1 MSGPSDI
8 SSDAAPSDAV
18 RRTVLLADDEPLA
31 RRRLRALLARHPQF
45 EVVAEC
51 EDGVEAVER
60 ILAER
65 PDLVFLDIHMPEL
78 DGVAVAEALVAEGA
92 RGGPVPVIV
101 FVTAY
106 DAHAVRA
113 FDLNA
118 VDYVLKPIDVER
130 FDRALARADAQVAAR
145 RGDRAPSSDA
155 DAALRA
161 VLAELRP
168 AATYPARFVVRDA
181 KGLYFVRADEIDRV
195 DADGNY
201 VGLWAHG
208 RRHLVRETMKGI
220 EAKLDP
226 ARFVRVHRSSIVN
239 VDRVRRLEPWAH
251 GEYVITMEDG
261 TKITSSRTHGG
272 RLQELLR

>member
-1 MSGPSDI
+1 MT
-8 SSDAAPSDAV
+8 APPAPPV

-31 RRRLRALLARHPQF
+31 RRRLRALLARHPRY

-51 EDGVEAVER
+51 EDGVEAVEQM
-60 ILAER
+60 LTLR

-78 DGVAVAEALVAEGA
+78 DGVAVAEALLAEA
-92 RGGPVPVIV
+92 ERGGAVPAVV

-118 VDYVLKPIDVER
+118 VDYVLKPVDVER
-130 FDRALARADAQVAAR
+130 FDRALARAGERLDVR
-145 RGDRAPSSDA
+145 RDGAPPA
-155 DAALRA
+155 IDAAVRA
-161 VLAELRP
+161 ALAELRP
-168 AATYPARFVVRDA
+168 PADYPARFVVRDA
-181 KGLYFVRADEIDRV
+181 KGLYFVRADDIERV
-195 DADGNY
+195 DAEGNY
-201 VGLWAHG
+201 VGLWAGG

-226 ARFVRVHRSSIVN
+226 ARFVRVHRSAIVN
-239 VDRVRRLEPWAH
+239 VDCVRRLEPWAH
-251 GEYVITMEDG
+251 GEYVITMADG
-261 TKITSSRTHGG
+261 TKLTSSRTHGG

>member
-1 MSGPSDI
+1 M
-8 SSDAAPSDAV
+8 SDAAQA

-31 RRRLRALLARHPQF
+31 RRRLRALLARHPQYD
-45 EVVAEC
+45 VIAEC

-78 DGVAVAEALVAEGA
+78 DGVAVAEALMAEGA
-92 RGGPVPVIV
+92 RGGAVPVIV

-145 RGDRAPSSDA
+145 RADRASASAVGGDP

-201 VGLWAHG
+201 VGLWVRG
-208 RRHLVRETMKGI
+208 RRHLLRETMKGI

-239 VDRVRRLEPWAH
+239 VDRVKRMEPWAH

-261 TKITSSRTHGG
+261 TKITSSRTHGT

>member
-1 MSGPSDI
+1 VTTY
-8 SSDAAPSDAV
+8 A
-18 RRTVLLADDEPLA
+18 VLLADDEPLA
-31 RRRLRALLARHPQF
+31 RRRLRALLARHAGYA
-45 EVVAEC
+45 VVGEC
-51 EDGVEAVER
+51 EDGAEALER
-60 ILAER
+60 IAELR

-78 DGVAVAEALVAEGA
+78 DGVAVAEAVAA
-92 RGGPVPVIV
+92 QDAALAPAIV

-118 VDYVLKPIDVER
+118 VDYVLKPVDVER
-130 FDRALARADAQVAAR
+130 FDRALARASARLAAR
-145 RGDRAPSSDA
+145 RAGDAGAQDGDP
-155 DAALRA
+155 ALRA

-168 AATYPARFVVRDA
+168 APQYPARFVVRDA
-181 KGLYFVRADEIDRV
+181 KGLYFVKADEIERV
-195 DADGNY
+195 DAEGNY
-201 VGLWAHG
+201 VGLWARG

-220 EAKLDP
+220 EGKLDP

-272 RLQELLR
+272 RLQDLLR

>member
-1 MSGPSDI
+1 MT
-8 SSDAAPSDAV
+8 AL
-18 RRTVLLADDEPLA
+18 TVLLADDEPLA
-31 RRRLRALLARHPQF
+31 RRRLRALLARHADYD
-45 EVVAEC
+45 VVAEC

-60 ILAER
+60 ILALR

-78 DGVAVAEALVAEGA
+78 DGVAVAEALAAEA
-92 RGGPVPVIV
+92 ERGGAVPVLV

-130 FDRALARADAQVAAR
+130 FDRALARAGERIAAR
-145 RGDRAPSSDA
+145 RAAVGSGDAPAA

-168 AATYPARFVVRDA
+168 ASTYPARFVVRDS
-181 KGLYFVRADEIDRV
+181 KGLYFVRADEIDHV

-201 VGLWAHG
+201 VGLWARG
-208 RRHLVRETMKGI
+208 RRHLLRETMKGI

-226 ARFVRVHRSSIVN
+226 ARFVRVHRSAIVN
-239 VDRVRRLEPWAH
+239 VDRVKRLEPWAH

-261 TKITSSRTHGG
+261 ARITSSRTHGT

>member
-1 MSGPSDI
+1 MTTPDP
-8 SSDAAPSDAV
+8 A

-31 RRRLRALLARHPQF
+31 RRRLRALLARHA
-45 EVVAEC
+45 EYDVIAEC

-60 ILAER
+60 ILALR

-78 DGVAVAEALVAEGA
+78 DGVAVAEALAAEA
-92 RGGPVPVIV
+92 ERGGAVPVLV

-130 FDRALARADAQVAAR
+130 FDRSLARASDRIAAR
-145 RGDRAPSSDA
+145 RASAASGDASSDA

-168 AATYPARFVVRDA
+168 AAPYPARFVVRDA
-181 KGLYFVRADEIDRV
+181 KGLYFVRADEIDHV

-201 VGLWAHG
+201 VGLWARG
-208 RRHLVRETMKGI
+208 RRHLLRETMKGI

-226 ARFVRVHRSSIVN
+226 ARFVRVHRSAIVN
-239 VDRVRRLEPWAH
+239 VDRVKRLEPWAH

>member
-1 MSGPSDI
+1 MTAPP
-8 SSDAAPSDAV
+8 DAA

-31 RRRLRALLARHPQF
+31 RRRLRALLARHAAY
-45 EVVAEC
+45 EVIGEC
-51 EDGVEAVER
+51 EDGVEAVEQV
-60 ILAER
+60 LTLR

-78 DGVAVAEALVAEGA
+78 DGVAVAEALAAEA
-92 RGGPVPVIV
+92 ERGGAVPVLV

-130 FDRALARADAQVAAR
+130 FDRALARAGERIAAR
-145 RGDRAPSSDA
+145 RSSAASGDAPSDA

-168 AATYPARFVVRDA
+168 AAEYPARFVVRDA

-195 DADGNY
+195 DAEGNY
-201 VGLWAHG
+201 VGLWVRG
-208 RRHLVRETMKGI
+208 RRHLLRETMKGI
-220 EAKLDP
+220 EGKLDP
-226 ARFVRVHRSSIVN
+226 ARFVRVHRSAIVN

-261 TKITSSRTHGG
+261 TKVTSSRTHGG

>member
-1 MSGPSDI
+1 MTTP
-8 SSDAAPSDAV
+8 DAA

-31 RRRLRALLARHPQF
+31 RRRLRALLARHA
-45 EVVAEC
+45 EYDVIAEC

-60 ILAER
+60 ILALR

-78 DGVAVAEALVAEGA
+78 DGVAVAEALAAEA
-92 RGGPVPVIV
+92 ERGGQVPVIV

-106 DAHAVRA
+106 DVHAVRA

-118 VDYVLKPIDVER
+118 VDYLLKPVDVER
-130 FDRALARADAQVAAR
+130 FDRALARAASRLEVRRAAAPPADVDA
-145 RGDRAPSSDA
+145 S
-155 DAALRA
+155 LRA

-168 AATYPARFVVRDA
+168 QSRFPARFVVRDA
-181 KGLYFVRADEIDRV
+181 KGLYFVRADEIDHV

-201 VGLWAHG
+201 VGLWARG
-208 RRHLVRETMKGI
+208 RRHLLRETMKGI

-226 ARFVRVHRSSIVN
+226 ARFVRVHRSAIVN
-239 VDRVRRLEPWAH
+239 VDRVKRLEPWAH

>member
-1 MSGPSDI
+1 MTTPDV
-8 SSDAAPSDAV
+8 A

-31 RRRLRALLARHPQF
+31 RRRLRALLARHSEY
-45 EVVAEC
+45 EVIAEC

-60 ILAER
+60 VLALR

-78 DGVAVAEALVAEGA
+78 DGVAVAEALAAEA
-92 RGGPVPVIV
+92 ERGGAVPVLV

-130 FDRALARADAQVAAR
+130 FDRALGRAGERVAAR
-145 RGDRAPSSDA
+145 RAAVSSSSPDAASSDA

-168 AATYPARFVVRDA
+168 AAEYPARFVVRDA
-181 KGLYFVRADEIDRV
+181 KGLYFVRADEIDHV

-201 VGLWAHG
+201 VGLWARG
-208 RRHLVRETMKGI
+208 RRHLLRETMKGI

-226 ARFVRVHRSSIVN
+226 ARFVRVHRSAIVN
-239 VDRVRRLEPWAH
+239 VDRVKRLEPWAH

-261 TKITSSRTHGG
+261 AKITSSRTHGT

>member
-1 MSGPSDI
+1 MTSPDV
-8 SSDAAPSDAV
+8 A

-31 RRRLRALLARHPQF
+31 RRRLRALLARHAGY
-45 EVVAEC
+45 EVIAEC

-60 ILAER
+60 ILALR

-78 DGVAVAEALVAEGA
+78 DGVAVAEALAAEA
-92 RGGPVPVIV
+92 ERGGAVPVLV

-130 FDRALARADAQVAAR
+130 FDRSLARAGERIAAR
-145 RGDRAPSSDA
+145 RSSAASGDVPSDA
-155 DAALRA
+155 DTALRA

-168 AATYPARFVVRDA
+168 AAEYPARFVVRDA
-181 KGLYFVRADEIDRV
+181 KGLYFVRADEIDHV

-201 VGLWAHG
+201 VGLWARG
-208 RRHLVRETMKGI
+208 RRHLLRETMKGI

-226 ARFVRVHRSSIVN
+226 ARFVRVHRSAIVN
-239 VDRVRRLEPWAH
+239 VDRVKRL
-251 GEYVITMEDG
+251 
-261 TKITSSRTHGG
+261 
-272 RLQELLR
+272 